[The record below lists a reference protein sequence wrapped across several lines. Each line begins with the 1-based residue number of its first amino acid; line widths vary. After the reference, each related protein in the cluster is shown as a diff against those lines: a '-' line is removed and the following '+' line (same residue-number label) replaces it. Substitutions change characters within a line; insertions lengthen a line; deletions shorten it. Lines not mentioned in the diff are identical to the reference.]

1 MDCVC
6 AYKFQRLMK
15 LQLCFFFKFYFISL
29 YNIVLVLPHI
39 KMNLPQVYMCSNT
52 MEYYSAI
59 KNNTFELVLMR
70 WMKLQLC
77 FAFKIFTKF
86 VLPFPPFLC
95 VCIAF
100 FFFWSMIALQYCVS
114 FCCTTCGELSQSNRC
129 AMIHFCMCALSLSRA
144 PLLSCAQSLFVT
156 PWTAALH
163 APLSMRFSRQ
173 EY

>member
-1 MDCVC
+1 
-6 AYKFQRLMK
+6 
-15 LQLCFFFKFYFISL
+15 
-29 YNIVLVLPHI
+29 
-39 KMNLPQVYMCSNT
+39 

-59 KNNTFELVLMR
+59 KKNTFESVLMR

-86 VLPFPPFLC
+86 VLLFSTLLC

-163 APLSMRFSRQ
+163 APLSMRFSFFFFFRNFSFLISNTVNAYGYNSYKQ
-173 EY
+173 MFSGVFNNFFLILFYF